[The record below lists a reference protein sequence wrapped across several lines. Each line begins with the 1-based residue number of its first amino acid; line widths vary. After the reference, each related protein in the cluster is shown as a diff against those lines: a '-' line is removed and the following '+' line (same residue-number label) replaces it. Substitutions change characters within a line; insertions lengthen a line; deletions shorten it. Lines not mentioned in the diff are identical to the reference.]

1 MRGSSNFGTLSLSK
15 YVGAAFFTEVGV
27 LGNFSDICGLLFTL
41 CGILEFGD
49 RVRETAA
56 AGGLSVCQPES
67 GVTCTLLPP
76 TMMQGGD
83 ILNIENIVNI
93 VTCILLPPTMMQ
105 GGDILNIENIVNIAP
120 AFSFLPQ

>member
-1 MRGSSNFGTLSLSK
+1 M
-15 YVGAAFFTEVGV
+15 TEVGV
-27 LGNFSDICGLLFTL
+27 LGKFSDICGLLFTL

-49 RVRETAA
+49 RVCETAA

-67 GVTCTLLPP
+67 GVTCILLPP

-105 GGDILNIENIVNIAP
+105 GGDILNIENIVNIVTCIL
-120 AFSFLPQ
+120 LPSTMHYAAIVAIRE

>member
-1 MRGSSNFGTLSLSK
+1 MQGP
-15 YVGAAFFTEVGV
+15 FFLTEVGV
-27 LGNFSDICGLLFTL
+27 LGKFLDIFGLLFTL

-49 RVRETAA
+49 RVCETAA

-67 GVTCTLLPP
+67 G
-76 TMMQGGD
+76 
-83 ILNIENIVNI
+83 

-105 GGDILNIENIVNIAP
+105 GGDILNIEKLLILSP

>member
-1 MRGSSNFGTLSLSK
+1 MGK
-15 YVGAAFFTEVGV
+15 
-27 LGNFSDICGLLFTL
+27 FSDICGLLFTL

-49 RVRETAA
+49 RVCETAV

-67 GVTCTLLPP
+67 GVTCILLPP

-93 VTCILLPPTMMQ
+93 VTCILLPPTTEREKVRQRGSGAESRARAPRADQ
-105 GGDILNIENIVNIAP
+105 GLYTRN
-120 AFSFLPQ
+120 